1 MFRYVT
7 YIAFEKSLRSWNLSI
22 EFFIREAACVIVSI
36 LAGKPYN
43 ALCVRDLS
51 VPHLSSIRDFR
62 VISLTMSMYV
72 CVYIYEYDFN
82 EKEKKNQIEIHT
94 IHVAM

>member
-1 MFRYVT
+1 M
-7 YIAFEKSLRSWNLSI
+7 
-22 EFFIREAACVIVSI
+22 IVSI